1 MLHDGH
7 HQQRQSHGHDSDE
20 AQDFQQERAL
30 TAASRVELDE
40 RGTHN
45 LFRLVPALAWASF
58 CGGGAWFRN
67 LAPLLGPFG
76 FLT

>member
-30 TAASRVELDE
+30 VLSLTSAAPTTYF
-40 RGTHN
+40 G
-45 LFRLVPALAWASF
+45 SF
-58 CGGGAWFRN
+58 QPW
-67 LAPLLGPFG
+67 LGPRFAEAG
-76 FLT
+76 LGSETLGLY